1 MLNTSVTVLF
11 ITTRH
16 RYAFF
21 CKYNARSSMELV
33 WKIVFYS
40 ILEIFHSIPFWH
52 LIYSIP
58 KFPFHSIPFS
68 IPFHTMPWSLV
79 TKKSRGAA
87 ATVAEKVAPL
97 VKSAAVP
104 ITDYRRSQGGP
115 REPGPPIKNTTN
127 DKKLRQHSQAML
139 SCRFFQ

>member
-1 MLNTSVTVLF
+1 MLNTSVTMLF

-40 ILEIFHSIPFWH
+40 ILEIFHSIPFWY
-52 LIYSIP
+52 LPYSIP
-58 KFPFHSIPFS
+58 KFSFHSIPFS

-87 ATVAEKVAPL
+87 ATAAATAAEKVAPL
-97 VKSAAVP
+97 VNSAAVP
-104 ITDYRRSQGGP
+104 ITDYRRSQGGS
-115 REPGPPIKNTTN
+115 REPGPPN
-127 DKKLRQHSQAML
+127 
-139 SCRFFQ
+139 